1 MNCNIK
7 LEKVSELIL
16 NESLKVFDD
25 FKGDVNTK
33 LRKGNL
39 ADEILLEA
47 EEEYDLIILG
57 SRVLGV
63 FSRSFL
69 GSVSNKVLN
78 HTRLNV
84 LVIK

>member
-57 SRVLGV
+57 SRGLGV

-78 HTRLNV
+78 HTRMNV